1 MAAWEC
7 HRSQHNPKGFSATMP
22 DGMRR
27 EMAANE
33 QYVLAAA
40 RIPLPEGASDDLL
53 AGLAAEEVMLTR
65 ECGRCGPWLPSR
77 WPRCAPS

>member
-1 MAAWEC
+1 MRVEAYVERRMAAWDC
-7 HRSQHNPKGFSATMP
+7 HRSQHNPKGFSSTMP

-40 RIPLPEGASDDLL
+40 SIPLPEGVGDDLL
-53 AGLAAEEVMLTR
+53 AGLVAAVGMLR
-65 ECGRCGPWLPSR
+65 GER
-77 WPRCAPS
+77 